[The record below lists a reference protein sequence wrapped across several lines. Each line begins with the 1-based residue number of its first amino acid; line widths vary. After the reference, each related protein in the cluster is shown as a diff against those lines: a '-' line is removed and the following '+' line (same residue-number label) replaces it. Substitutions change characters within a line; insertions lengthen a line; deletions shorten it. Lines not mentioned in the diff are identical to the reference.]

1 MTKSEEKIW
10 RNTFDG
16 LARHAWVAFPVALIG
31 VMESIIDSQAYAPGE
46 KIKLMK
52 LAMDAYNEALNETSV
67 NPTDSGRHR
76 TSCPEHTE
84 D

>member
-1 MTKSEEKIW
+1 MNKREEESW
-10 RNTFDG
+10 RKTFDG
-16 LARHAWVAFPVALIG
+16 LARHTWVAFHLALIG
-31 VMESIIDSQAYAPGE
+31 IMESIMESQVYAHGE
-46 KIKLMK
+46 KVEMMRW
-52 LAMDAYNEALNETSV
+52 AMDAYNEALNETSV